1 MSSISASSIC
11 IYIVGLVI
19 GSLFGIFGGI
29 SFLLAII
36 FAVKYFKYS
45 QNNSEADDTIV
56 TA

>member
-19 GSLFGIFGGI
+19 GSLFGVFGGI
-29 SFLLAII
+29 SSLLAII

>member
-19 GSLFGIFGGI
+19 GSLFGVFGGI
-29 SFLLAII
+29 SSLLAII

-45 QNNSEADDTIV
+45 KNNSEADDTIV